1 MAEPISASH
10 LSGVAS
16 FSNEWSALL
25 ECASPVHDRHRLAGL
40 FRSADW
46 TRLLILADDHGVAG
60 HLAASLRDLEKD
72 LVPAEIRQ
80 ALVDRQRARNFFT
93 LRLTAELFRVLDRF
107 ASKGI
112 EALVVKGPVL

>member
-1 MAEPISASH
+1 MVRAPPSAP
-10 LSGVAS
+10 LRCTIVIGLQGFS
-16 FSNEWSALL
+16 F
-25 ECASPVHDRHRLAGL
+25 CGL
-40 FRSADW
+40 

-112 EALVVKGPVL
+112 EALVVKRAVLAMQAYGDQQCGPMAT